1 MGIYWINEEGI
12 PGIDYEPEK
21 LNHILFVLENAQAGE
36 DDFELVQATLHKL
49 QLYTKVYFSIEE
61 QLMNRYSYPG
71 QDAHLREHREIG
83 DSIQI
88 FIDRMQSGDVPTI
101 AELLV
106 FLQDWQNHHTRITDR
121 NLGDYI
127 AKGVQ
132 ISISEYA

>member
-1 MGIYWINEEGI
+1 MGIYWINEESI

-21 LNHILFVLENAQAGE
+21 LNHILTKLENAQAGE
-36 DDFELVQATLHKL
+36 DDVELTQATLNKL
-49 QLYTKVYFSIEE
+49 QLYTRVYFSIEE

-71 QDAHLREHREIG
+71 QDAHLREHQEIG
-83 DSIQI
+83 DSIQK

-106 FLQDWQNHHTRITDR
+106 FLKGWQNHHTRITDR
-121 NLGDYI
+121 DLGDYI
-127 AKGVQ
+127 AKGVH